1 MSDVGLL
8 QLLSLIFSIATFFLG
23 MYLGRKDKNTEPK
36 ETPAPAPPIY
46 LNAPN
51 DPRIDDLI
59 DVIHAMPQKVL
70 ESITSSANQQK
81 GRLGE
86 LIGYL
91 NLNSKYD
98 RLIALRDIT
107 DFLAIRFPKDGQ
119 EGSVDFI
126 DVKNGPNARLTKD
139 QTILKGLIKDG
150 KVRFYSFKIE
160 TSSGNDTGPED

>member
-1 MSDVGLL
+1 MFTIIMVMLGLAVVGAIGL
-8 QLLSLIFSIATFFLG
+8 FLG
-23 MYLGRKDKNTEPK
+23 QHLGCQKCGIQQTNQK
-36 ETPAPAPPIY
+36 ENPVIQV
-46 LNAPN
+46 NAPN